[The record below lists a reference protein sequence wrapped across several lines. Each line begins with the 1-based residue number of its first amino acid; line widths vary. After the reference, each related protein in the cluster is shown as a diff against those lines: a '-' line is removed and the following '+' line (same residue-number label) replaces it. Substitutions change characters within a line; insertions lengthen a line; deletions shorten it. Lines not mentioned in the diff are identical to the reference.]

1 MAKQTETGA
10 KAEAGSQGV
19 QSSPEPQARRRGRP
33 PGSKN
38 KRSLAS
44 TSNGHGQSRGHTVLP
59 KPEELPVA
67 YLVSVLKYAESI
79 GFSVVSQA

>member
-1 MAKQTETGA
+1 
-10 KAEAGSQGV
+10 
-19 QSSPEPQARRRGRP
+19 
-33 PGSKN
+33 
-38 KRSLAS
+38 
-44 TSNGHGQSRGHTVLP
+44 VLP